1 MKTILMNGTSYP
13 LEPPLPKHVQL
24 GDLREM
30 IAEGNHKS
38 ASGDRANLLSDKMA
52 KEVERGWNIPLLPSH
67 LLDLIDAGAEIA
79 PMGLTTQGTIN
90 EKGEIAMKDRVI
102 HNQSMKG
109 AISGKS
115 INDRIIEDELAPLRY
130 GHMLSRLIHQIVAM
144 RTLYPNKRILLRKDD
159 FKSAYRRQHLNGWSA
174 LKTIVQIVREGI
186 TFFLLSLRL
195 TFGGCANPSEW
206 TSIAEPI
213 CDLATDILNC
223 DEWDPAKMH
232 SPLQSCVPD
241 PSFLPSDMPFTKAK
255 PLMIGIP
262 VLPHGYCDEFIDD
275 VITAGV
281 DFGKSS
287 RDRLQSAAPLAIF
300 VVARDIHP
308 DEPITRE
315 NLMCMHKM
323 EAEGGLEE
331 EKIILGWYFN
341 TRLLLISLPEN
352 KYIAWSKQIRDIL
365 SDGRVTAEDLEVLI
379 GRLNH
384 AAQVIPLARHFLSR
398 LRFAF
403 SKARNKWVYIT
414 ISKRLEHDLE
424 LWLKFLKDAHEGISM
439 NLLTFRQPSRCHR
452 TDSCELGLG
461 GFSSVGKAWRWIIP
475 IGLRGRAHIG
485 LLEYLA
491 QIVSIWLDI
500 YDGDISAEDCVL
512 SMGDST
518 NAIGWVKKSN
528 FLEEGETHHDQTA
541 KIRASRKLA
550 ELAMDNKIK
559 LYSQWFP
566 GALNIIPDLL
576 SRDWHLSDDE
586 ILALLTHLF
595 PNQLHPNF
603 RIVPI
608 PKEIDSFL
616 CSVLQDLPF
625 QEARQKKHKT
635 SGFGLGDSGLN
646 SCPPLALKAMNS
658 WRHLLNGTGKSYAS
672 LSAKPFASAPSALDQ
687 DSLNLLQELS
697 GIPWDMW
704 HRPSGL
710 LYDQTQD

>member
-1 MKTILMNGTSYP
+1 
-13 LEPPLPKHVQL
+13 
-24 GDLREM
+24 
-30 IAEGNHKS
+30 
-38 ASGDRANLLSDKMA
+38 
-52 KEVERGWNIPLLPSH
+52 
-67 LLDLIDAGAEIA
+67 
-79 PMGLTTQGTIN
+79 
-90 EKGEIAMKDRVI
+90 MKDRVI

-115 INDRIIEDELAPLRY
+115 INDRVIEEELAPLRY
-130 GHMLSRLIHQIVAM
+130 GHMMSRLIHQIVAL

-174 LKTIVQIVREGI
+174 LKTIVQVLHGGI

-223 DEWDPAKMH
+223 DEWDPELMH
-232 SPLQSCVPD
+232 SPLQSCVPE
-241 PSFLPSDMPFTKAK
+241 PSFLPSETPFTRAK
-255 PLMIGIP
+255 PLMVGVP
-262 VLPHGYCDEFIDD
+262 VLRHGYCDEYVDD
-275 VITAGV
+275 VVTVGV
-281 DFGKSS
+281 DTGQSS
-287 RDRLQSAAPLAIF
+287 RSRLQAAAPFAIF

-315 NLMCMHKM
+315 NLMCLHKM

-331 EKIILGWYFN
+331 EKVILGWHFN
-341 TRLLLISLPEN
+341 TRLLIISLPEN
-352 KYIAWSKQIRDIL
+352 KYIAWSKQILDIL
-365 SDGRVTAEDLEVLI
+365 EARRVKAEELEILI

-403 SKARNKWVYIT
+403 SKARNKWVYIP

-424 LWLKFLKDAHEGISM
+424 LWLKFLRDAFEGISM
-439 NLLTFRQPSRCHR
+439 NLLTFRQPSKCYR

-461 GFSSVGKAWRWIIP
+461 GFSSAGKGWRWIIP
-475 IGLRGRAHIG
+475 EWLRGRAHIG

-500 YDGDISAEDCVL
+500 YDGDITTEDCVL

-528 FLEEGETHHDQTA
+528 FMEEGETHHDQTA
-541 KIRASRKLA
+541 KLRSSRKLA

-586 ILALLTHLF
+586 ILKLLTHLF
-595 PNQLHPNF
+595 PHQLHPNF

-616 CSVLQDLPF
+616 CSVLSDLPF
-625 QEARQKKHKT
+625 QEARRKKHKT
-635 SGFGLGDSGLN
+635 SGFGLGDSGVS
-646 SCPPLALKAMNS
+646 SCPPSALKAMNS

-672 LSAKPFASAPSALDQ
+672 PSAKQCDKEPSALDQ
-687 DSLNLLQELS
+687 DSLSLLQEQS

-710 LYDQTQD
+710 LYDRTQG